1 MQNYAL
7 DLWCTTIKA
16 WFISS
21 ILQTYLLFF
30 YRSLTKTVVDKDV
43 KKEIEKNQQVSVSTF
58 QFYWTISIT
67 KWLLLNKQLNFIYY
81 VVLNFDNNKIK
92 LAYDYRITLVFPDT
106 EFYVMLMYPS
116 VGAYEMAFGLIKGR
130 NLCTV

>member
-1 MQNYAL
+1 LQNYAL